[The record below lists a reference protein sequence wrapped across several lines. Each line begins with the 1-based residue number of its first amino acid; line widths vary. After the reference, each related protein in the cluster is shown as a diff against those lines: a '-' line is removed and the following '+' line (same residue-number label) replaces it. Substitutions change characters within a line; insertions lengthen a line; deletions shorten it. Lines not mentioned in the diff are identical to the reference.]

1 MFFVFP
7 MVTNILP
14 THYPPQDTLG
24 LRSLD
29 ERGALHH
36 EMLPGMHMHVTLD
49 ALDGLVERY
58 FD

>member
-1 MFFVFP
+1 